1 MFLGCLPCCDG
12 GEAQPCGCGPQDEVR
27 PVSLTVEFE
36 GFVFEPDPS
45 ISNTPGEAEDA
56 EDGMTAFVAGLGPVV
71 LPLLGAAGA
80 LGYQYGTLGCSTSEI
95 SQGTAVQFRDV
106 GCQAC
111 PPDFYSMV
119 PIAIDPFSGAGFPAP
134 SIRVSIACNGVMD
147 RRRADE
153 GSVGGTPEK
162 WTFWRPLIA
171 TGNVASPT
179 WQPSACG
186 NQLWEFNVFF
196 GVATIGTTLPQHFVT
211 PICEGQFDPQEFTSA
226 RILSS
231 AHALAGDN
239 SFQRYIAPVGTVRIT
254 PNYANP
260 LP

>member
-1 MFLGCLPCCDG
+1 
-12 GEAQPCGCGPQDEVR
+12 VR

-45 ISNTPGEAEDA
+45 IFSTPGEAEDA
-56 EDGMTAFVAGLGPVV
+56 ENGMTALVDGLGPIV
-71 LPLLGAAGA
+71 LPLYEQSGA
-80 LGYQYGTLGCSTSEI
+80 GYQYGTLGCSTSTI
-95 SQGTAVQFRDV
+95 NQGPARQFRDV
-106 GCQAC
+106 GCQSC
-111 PPDFYSMV
+111 PPGFYAMV
-119 PIAIDPFSGAGFPAP
+119 PREGALAAP
-134 SIRVSIACNGVMD
+134 SVRVSISCNGGMD

-153 GSVGGTPEK
+153 GDIGGTPER

-171 TGNVASPT
+171 TGNIAAPT
-179 WQPSACG
+179 WTSSACG

-211 PICEGQFDPQEFTSA
+211 PICEGQFGPQEFTSS
-226 RILSS
+226 RILSVS
-231 AHALAGDN
+231 AALAGDN
-239 SFQRYIAPVGTVRIT
+239 SRQQYIAPVGTVRIT